1 MQMTTHLGEPSVAR
15 APTTAR
21 PDEASTPARKRSN
34 KRSNLKLPDRGRRT
48 QRLADGLAVVS
59 LGLGLA
65 EVLAPGPM
73 ARFVGVR
80 DHRSARRAMML
91 MGLRELACGVGLM
104 TARRRGPWLWARVGG
119 DLVDLAVLRNW
130 KGSWRNDGLRLTG
143 SMAAV
148 AGVAVLDAIAAR
160 GVTRLGREP
169 IAANAVI
176 TIARVPEEVYQFW
189 RDLRNLPRFMAH
201 LASIEP
207 VDEQRSHW
215 TAIGP
220 GGVKVEWDA
229 EIVEDRFG
237 EMIAWRSLPGADVD
251 NSGVVRFVPAP
262 GGRGTEIHVKL
273 RYAAPGGRVGRAIA
287 KLLGREP
294 EQQARGDLRRL
305 KQVLETGGVVH
316 SDASIHAGPHPA
328 RPPSPEELAAIERRH
343 QEPRPLTA
351 GAHYAEHGEE
361 VAR

>member
-1 MQMTTHLGEPSVAR
+1 MQTTTPLGDPSGVR
-15 APTTAR
+15 
-21 PDEASTPARKRSN
+21 ASTPERAGEARMPMRRRSS

-48 QRLADGLAVVS
+48 QRLADGLA
-59 LGLGLA
+59 LAGIGLGLA
-65 EVLAPGPM
+65 ELLAPRSV
-73 ARFVGVR
+73 ARLVGVR
-80 DHRSARRAMML
+80 DRRSVRRTMIL
-91 MGLRELACGVGLM
+91 MGLRELVCGLGLM
-104 TARRRGPWLWARVGG
+104 AARRRGPWLWARVGG
-119 DLVDLAVLRNW
+119 DLVDLAVLRGW

-148 AGVAVLDAIAAR
+148 AGIGVLDAITAR
-160 GVTRLGREP
+160 NVTRLGREP

-176 TIARVPEEVYQFW
+176 TIARVPEEVYRFW

-207 VDEQRSHW
+207 TDELCSRW

-237 EMIAWRSLPGADVD
+237 EAIAWRSLPGADVD

-294 EQQARGDLRRL
+294 EQQVHGDLRRL
-305 KQVLETGGVVH
+305 KQVLETGGIVH

-328 RPPSPEELAAIERRH
+328 RPPSPEELAEIERAR
-343 QEPRPLTA
+343 QEPRPH
-351 GAHYAEHGEE
+351 AHLGQAREE
-361 VAR
+361 AAQ

>member
-1 MQMTTHLGEPSVAR
+1 MQTTIHLGEPSVAR
-15 APTTAR
+15 APITAR
-21 PDEASTPARKRSN
+21 SDEARTPARKRSTLERPN
-34 KRSNLKLPDRGRRT
+34 RGRRT
-48 QRLADGLAVVS
+48 QRLADGLALVS

-65 EVLAPGPM
+65 EVFAPAAM

-80 DHRSARRAMML
+80 DRRSARRAMIL

-104 TARRRGPWLWARVGG
+104 TARRRGPWLWLRVGG
-119 DLVDLAVLRNW
+119 DLVDLAVLRSW

-148 AGVAVLDAIAAR
+148 ASIGVLDAIAAR

-169 IAANAVI
+169 ISANAVI
-176 TIARVPEEVYQFW
+176 TVARVPEEVYRFW

-207 VDEQRSHW
+207 MDEEHSHW

-229 EIVEDRFG
+229 EIVEDRFA

-287 KLLGREP
+287 KLMGREP
-294 EQQARGDLRRL
+294 GQQARGDLRRL

-316 SDASIHAGPHPA
+316 SDASIHGGLHPA
-328 RPPSPEELAAIERRH
+328 RPPSPEELAAIERKH

-351 GAHYAEHGEE
+351 GSRHGEE
-361 VAR
+361 AAQ